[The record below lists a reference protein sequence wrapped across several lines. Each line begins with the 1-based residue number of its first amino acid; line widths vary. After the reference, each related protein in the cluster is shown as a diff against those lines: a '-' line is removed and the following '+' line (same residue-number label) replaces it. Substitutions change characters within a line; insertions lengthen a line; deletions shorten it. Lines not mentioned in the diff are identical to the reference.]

1 MTGVGKGK
9 VVDRGGKYSKTFIYI
24 PKEVASDTSFPFK
37 KGEDVT
43 VRIEGKKLIIEKLE
57 NTEKKEINRAC

>member
-9 VVDRGGKYSKTFIYI
+9 VVDRGGKYSKIFIYI
-24 PKEVASDTSFPFK
+24 PREVFSDTRFPFK

-43 VRIEGKKLIIEKLE
+43 VRIEGEKLVIERLE
-57 NTEKKEINRAC
+57 NA

>member
-43 VRIEGKKLIIEKLE
+43 VRIEGKS
-57 NTEKKEINRAC
+57 